1 LPPSV
6 YIERNREEGRLTWVE
21 RNADVRDFY
30 DDNDQ
35 FTVTNKERNSYNS
48 FLEGLEDWERAVL
61 ERAVSQ
67 DLNYY
72 IFEFSNAGGLVM
84 PVILEMEYADGSKEE
99 VRLPAEIWRRNARQ
113 VKKLMVSEKELLSI
127 VIDPMQET
135 ADADIENNYYPRRII
150 PSRIESFKSEGGG
163 SLIGR
168 DIMQDIKTELKTDED
183 DEPED

>member
-1 LPPSV
+1 
-6 YIERNREEGRLTWVE
+6 
-21 RNADVRDFY
+21 
-30 DDNDQ
+30 
-35 FTVTNKERNSYNS
+35 
-48 FLEGLEDWERAVL
+48 
-61 ERAVSQ
+61 
-67 DLNYY
+67 
-72 IFEFSNAGGLVM
+72 M